1 MRFPTNTLAIANLY
15 ALLSAIN
22 PLFLANHL
30 RSPKTIFLQ
39 CVSQEIIMHKL
50 FTGLCV
56 ALLSIQSVAMDKDHH
71 KTHHHQ
77 SNSFV
82 TVEVDG
88 LVLSKFRARAS
99 IGQMKNSGAYGEIQS
114 NTYDRLIQAS
124 SSVAAVVELHEHI
137 NDDGIMRMRKVK
149 GGLALEPNQSMIM
162 KPGGYHIM
170 LISLHKP
177 LKAGD
182 TMDLSLKFGSGKLI
196 ELSIPVVSIKKSH
209 H

>member
-1 MRFPTNTLAIANLY
+1 
-15 ALLSAIN
+15 
-22 PLFLANHL
+22 
-30 RSPKTIFLQ
+30 
-39 CVSQEIIMHKL
+39 MHKL
-50 FTGLCV
+50 FTGLFFT
-56 ALLSIQSVAMDKDHH
+56 LLSNQSVAMDKDHH
-71 KTHHHQ
+71 ESHHHQ
-77 SNSFV
+77 SSSFV
-82 TVEVDG
+82 TFEVEG

-114 NTYDRLIQAS
+114 NTNDRLIQAS
-124 SSVAAVVELHEHI
+124 SSVAAIVELHEHI
-137 NDDGIMRMRKVK
+137 NDNGIMRMRKVE
-149 GGLALEPNQSMIM
+149 GGLALEANQLMIM

-196 ELSIPVVSIKKSH
+196 ELSIPVVSIKKMH

>member
-15 ALLSAIN
+15 TLLGATK
-22 PLFLANHL
+22 PLFLQGYS
-30 RSPKTIFLQ
+30 RFPKTIFLQ

-50 FTGLCV
+50 FAGLCV
-56 ALLSIQSVAMDKDHH
+56 ALLSIQSVAMDKGHH
-71 KTHHHQ
+71 KSHHHR

-82 TVEVDG
+82 TVEVEG
-88 LVLSKFRARAS
+88 LVLSNFRARAS

-114 NTYDRLIQAS
+114 NTNDRLIQAS

-137 NDDGIMRMRKVK
+137 TDNGIMRMRKVE
-149 GGLALEPNQSMIM
+149 GGLALEANQSMIM

-196 ELSIPVVSIKKSH
+196 ELSIPVVSIKKMNH
-209 H
+209 

>member
-1 MRFPTNTLAIANLY
+1 
-15 ALLSAIN
+15 
-22 PLFLANHL
+22 
-30 RSPKTIFLQ
+30 
-39 CVSQEIIMHKL
+39 
-50 FTGLCV
+50 
-56 ALLSIQSVAMDKDHH
+56 MDKDHH

-137 NDDGIMRMRKVK
+137 NDNGIMRMRKVE
-149 GGLALEPNQSMIM
+149 GGLARGKSVNNHEARR
-162 KPGGYHIM
+162 
-170 LISLHKP
+170 ISHYAHQP
-177 LKAGD
+177 SQTSEGWRHD
-182 TMDLSLKFGSGKLI
+182 GFIT
-196 ELSIPVVSIKKSH
+196 
-209 H
+209 